1 MTMAEIFIS
10 YAREDRQFVDSLA
23 EALASASHDVWFDRD
38 LGPGLFRDQI
48 TARLMAAEVVIV
60 VWSRRSQASRYV
72 LDESERAASRGALL
86 PLRIDKSDI
95 PLGFGPIQTFDFSE
109 WSGLPD
115 DPKFKTLLDQIAR
128 LANPSG
134 GPQTRPAVRFAA
146 RALLLA
152 AAASLICAPALVYLH
167 VAARASTAPPSLA
180 DFAEALALSL
190 ACLAPVML
198 WCGFQVSRFGL
209 SRTKPILRR
218 AARIY
223 GLSAILSL
231 VIIVAAV
238 AAGATSN
245 LPAAAAVAQ
254 LAFVGLLATLI
265 SGSVVVLL
273 SATGHL
279 IGRMRA

>member
-1 MTMAEIFIS
+1 MLV
-10 YAREDRQFVDSLA
+10 RESKLA
-23 EALASASHDVWFDRD
+23 
-38 LGPGLFRDQI
+38 
-48 TARLMAAEVVIV
+48 T
-60 VWSRRSQASRYV
+60 
-72 LDESERAASRGALL
+72 
-86 PLRIDKSDI
+86 
-95 PLGFGPIQTFDFSE
+95 
-109 WSGLPD
+109 
-115 DPKFKTLLDQIAR
+115 
-128 LANPSG
+128 
-134 GPQTRPAVRFAA
+134 A

-167 VAARASTAPPSLA
+167 VATRASTARPSLA

-265 SGSVVVLL
+265 FGSVVVLL